1 MTQSETPTRR
11 QVLRSLA
18 AAGSAVAL
26 SQTGFAAARAEAP
39 NKICAFTKPFE
50 SLSFDDMADTVV
62 NLGFDGIE
70 ATVRDGGHIEPVAVE
85 DELPRMVE
93 ALQKRGLE
101 ITIMASSVASLDQP
115 HSEKTLRTAA
125 GLGIKMYRLGYY
137 MYDLDKPVID
147 QIEQI
152 RPKLAD
158 LAALNRELGIAAVY
172 QTHSGS
178 NIFGAPIWDLHS
190 LVKDHPPREIGV
202 ALDVAHTTVEGG
214 LCWPLHYNLMR
225 PHLGAT
231 YVKDFSWVNGKV
243 RWGPLGVGHAASRLF
258 AMIHAS
264 GFAGPISLHVE
275 YLDRRGP
282 DAVKNHV
289 AAFRRDLETLHQWMS
304 Q

>member
-1 MTQSETPTRR
+1 MSEFAV
-11 QVLRSLA
+11 QVWMIILELA
-18 AAGSAVAL
+18 PWLLLGSVVAGALHVLLPDNFVQRHLTGTGGIAKAVAL
-26 SQTGFAAARAEAP
+26 GVP
-39 NKICAFTKPFE
+39 
-50 SLSFDDMADTVV
+50 
-62 NLGFDGIE
+62 
-70 ATVRDGGHIEPVAVE
+70 
-85 DELPRMVE
+85 LPLCSCGV
-93 ALQKRGLE
+93 
-101 ITIMASSVASLDQP
+101 IP
-115 HSEKTLRTAA
+115 A

-225 PHLGAT
+225 AHLGAT

-243 RWGPLGVGHAASRLF
+243 RWGPLGVGHAASRMF
-258 AMIHAS
+258 AMIHGS